1 MSWLFKKKVVPRV
14 PFPGGRPFDEKELR
28 FAPSA
33 PRERVIEPEQPK
45 QMGGF
50 GKPLSFPDNFDMHL
64 EGMEVTEPKLA
75 VAPMNVAGYSQ
86 KVAKSE
92 EFGPTYVKVEVYQ
105 HLLGEIDGLK
115 TSLSS
120 LAEVSRNL
128 EKSEYNEEASFEK
141 LKRDIKS
148 IHDKLLH
155 VDKRLF
161 KYQGE

>member
-33 PRERVIEPEQPK
+33 LRERVIEPEPTRQTS
-45 QMGGF
+45 GF
-50 GKPLSFPDNFDMHL
+50 GKPLSFPDNFDMHI

-75 VAPMNVAGYSQ
+75 VASTNIQGYSQ
-86 KVAKSE
+86 NLAKNE
-92 EFGPTYVKVEVYQ
+92 EFGPTYVKVDVYQ

-115 TSLSS
+115 TSLSA
-120 LAEVSRNL
+120 LTDVSRAL